1 MDEMT
6 DANVMR
12 ALEDI
17 DDDAREY
24 LKLLLSR
31 VMRCFVDPE
40 YRAVMIFKKP
50 GEEMSSVCT
59 VNCDEETAANVLS
72 QSYNTMVFMST
83 ADAPPKYNFN

>member
-6 DANVMR
+6 DAHIMR

-17 DDDAREY
+17 DDDEREY

-40 YRAVMIFKKP
+40 YRAVLIFKRP
-50 GEEMSSVCT
+50 QDDMSSVCT
-59 VNCDEETAANVLS
+59 ANCDEATAANVLS
-72 QSYNTMVFMST
+72 QAYNTMIFMST
-83 ADAPPKYNFN
+83 ADAPPKENFN

>member
-1 MDEMT
+1 MDDMT
-6 DANVMR
+6 DAHVMR

-17 DDDAREY
+17 NEEAREY

-40 YRAVMIFKKP
+40 YRAVMIFRRP

-59 VNCDEETAANVLS
+59 ANCDEATAADVLS
-72 QSYNTMVFMST
+72 QAYNTMIFMST
-83 ADAPPKYNFN
+83 ADAPPKENFN

>member
-17 DDDAREY
+17 DEDAREY

-40 YRAVMIFKKP
+40 YRAVLIFKSP
-50 GEEMSSVCT
+50 DAELTSVCT
-59 VNCDEETAANVLS
+59 ANCDEATAADVLS
-72 QSYNTMVFMST
+72 QAYNTMVFMST
-83 ADAPPKYNFN
+83 ADAPPKENFN